1 MYSVTG
7 RCFEEPLAELLNL
20 LSRRLGSLTI
30 TAEFNDPIMLGLPC
44 KKANEAFLGHWEFPV
59 LLPSPLTT
67 VADVCHQSLKHVQL
81 REKRILYFPN
91 IIEIGV
97 TLSSSCSIHD
107 GSSVA

>member
-20 LSRRLGSLTI
+20 LSRGLGSLTI

-67 VADVCHQSLKHVQL
+67 AADVPSIAQARAAAREANFFTSL
-81 REKRILYFPN
+81 I
-91 IIEIGV
+91 
-97 TLSSSCSIHD
+97 S
-107 GSSVA
+107 